1 MPFTLVNPYCTVAQ
15 VKEVLKRS
23 DATKDD
29 AIGQAV
35 VYASRWIDQFMGRD
49 FFLHD
54 HTVTGLNFDES
65 SDFEGNKLYLPYCPV
80 ISITSVV
87 AAGTTL
93 VSGTDYVRVTKSNG
107 IEYLQS
113 LTGDWAPYQPDG
125 LVVVKGTFGYAQ
137 ASSAVV
143 PTGIPGHINWAAVE
157 IAAAFS
163 GENRKQV
170 AGLDGQVME
179 VNTTSIPKSVFDV
192 LGAHSIRSILV

>member
-1 MPFTLVNPYCTVAQ
+1 MAFTLVNPYCTVAQ

-35 VYASRWIDQFMGRD
+35 VYASRWIDQWTGRD
-49 FFLHD
+49 YFLHD
-54 HTVTGLNFDES
+54 HTVTGITIDE
-65 SDFEGNKLYLPYCPV
+65 DGDIEGDKLFLPYCPV
-80 ISITSVV
+80 LTITSVV
-87 AAGTTL
+87 AAGVTL
-93 VSGTDYVRVTKSNG
+93 TSGTDYVRVTKFNG
-107 IEYLQS
+107 IEYLKS
-113 LTGDWAPYQPDG
+113 LTGDWEPYQPDG

-170 AGLDGQVME
+170 AGLDGEVME

-192 LGAHSIRSILV
+192 LGSKSARSILV